1 MQAFTAIDGVVAAVI
16 LLSAILAYSRGLVRE
31 VMAIAGWI
39 IAAVVAFTFAPQAEP
54 LMREIPVVGE
64 YIGESCEIAIMA
76 AFAAVFVVALVVVS
90 LFTPLLSSLIQ
101 GSALG
106 SVDQGLGF
114 LFGAARGVLLVTV
127 AFFVYGMVVTTKDY
141 PMVDNSRSAAI
152 FANFTD
158 KIAQTDPEKALG
170 WLTAQYEGLV
180 GDCGA
185 PATTEPSQPTII
197 SPAAPEQTA
206 PEQTAPSQ

>member
-54 LMREIPVVGE
+54 LVREIPILGE
-64 YIGESCEIAIMA
+64 FIGDSCEIAIMA
-76 AFAAVFVVALVVVS
+76 AFAAVFAVALIAVS
-90 LFTPLLSSLIQ
+90 LFTPLLSSMIQ
-101 GSALG
+101 GSVLG
-106 SVDQGLGF
+106 GVDQGLGF
-114 LFGAARGVLLVTV
+114 LFGAARGVLLVAV
-127 AFFVYGMVVTTKDY
+127 AFFVYGMVVTTRDY

-152 FANFTD
+152 FARFTD
-158 KIAQTDPEKALG
+158 RIAETDPDQALG
-170 WLTAQYEGLV
+170 WLTAQYEQLV

-185 PATTEPSQPTII
+185 PKP
-197 SPAAPEQTA
+197 PANADANANAAQEAPATA
-206 PEQTAPSQ
+206 PTQ